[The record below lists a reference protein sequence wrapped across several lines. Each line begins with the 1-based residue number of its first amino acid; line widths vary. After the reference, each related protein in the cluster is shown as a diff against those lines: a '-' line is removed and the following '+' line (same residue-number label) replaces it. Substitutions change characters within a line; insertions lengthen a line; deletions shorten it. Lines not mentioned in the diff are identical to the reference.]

1 MYRVFYG
8 WVIASV
14 SALANNLAWSV
25 RSAFALF
32 YGGFIGP
39 FLAGYLFDRTGDYQ
53 IAFVVSA
60 LAIVGSAVAVWVAGP
75 RNAEAFRQPLP
86 H

>member
-1 MYRVFYG
+1 MYRVFYA
-8 WVIASV
+8 WVITSV

-25 RSAFALF
+25 RSTFGLF

-39 FLAGYLFDRTGDYQ
+39 FLAGYLFDRSGDYQ
-53 IAFVVSA
+53 AAFIVSA

-75 RNAEAFRQPLP
+75 RNAQTFRQP